1 MNFARHFESQ
11 RVLIGGEQYESC
23 TFIDCELVFD
33 GRPAHLV
40 DNRFESC
47 RWSFEGPAGLTLGFL
62 TTLCHRAG
70 LARGHG
76 PSTRPRSREAGR
88 PRPQPAPAASDSPA
102 RFLVSGTLQSIH
114 LSP

>member
-40 DNRFESC
+40 DNRFEGC
-47 RWSFEGPAGLTLGFL
+47 RWSFEGPAGLTLGLL
-62 TTLCHRAG
+62 TALCHSEPGLRAAMARQLG
-70 LARGHG
+70 LVPAKLADRGHS
-76 PSTRPRSREAGR
+76 PRALRPT
-88 PRPQPAPAASDSPA
+88 PRRAFS
-102 RFLVSGTLQSIH
+102 
-114 LSP
+114 